1 MAPLPVHDYA
11 AVVGAE
17 RSFIERSFTTF
28 TTLAQ
33 VLEWGRDLEP
43 PVVVDEI
50 ITMDEYT
57 HDVLVKLPNAR
68 YLAFDTT

>member
-1 MAPLPVHDYA
+1 MAPLAVCDYA
-11 AVVGAE
+11 RIAE
-17 RSFIERSFTTF
+17 PERAFIERSFGSF
-28 TTLAQ
+28 SMLSQ
-33 VLEWGRDLEP
+33 VLEWGRDLAP